1 MTEER
6 RAVTILLAEDDED
19 DALLIRDAADKAGFG
34 DDLKL
39 VVDGQEL
46 LDYLRRKEPYT
57 DETEFPYPDL
67 ILLDLNMPRKDGREV
82 LRELRADEALQNLP
96 VVVLTTSRQE
106 EEVVRSY
113 DLGVAGYV
121 VKPSSFEALVGIM
134 KALGEYWLQAG

>member
-6 RAVTILLAEDDED
+6 RAVTILLAEDD
-19 DALLIRDAADKAGFG
+19 ALLIREAADKAGFG